1 MVKILILEDNTDSLM
16 GLKSIIEKVSLDI
29 QVFEAAR
36 KEEGEAFLQNEPG
49 FDLFLL
55 DINLNTQDVEDAGG
69 MDFARQIR
77 SIHEYEFTPIVF
89 ITSILSMELTSYRE
103 LQCYRYITKPF
114 MEDEVKAI
122 ITRVLGHTRE
132 EDKAFILIK
141 RDGINYK
148 ILCEDIIYIQA
159 VPRGLKLCLREEAL
173 EVKYLT
179 LKQVLHKL
187 SDKEFFQCHRMFIV
201 NRRYI
206 EYIDL
211 VNQVIKMTGIRDIV
225 EIGVTYKSR
234 IRSLMNE

>member
-1 MVKILILEDNTDSLM
+1 MVKILILEDNADSLA
-16 GLKSIIEKVSLDI
+16 GLKGMIEKVSLDI
-29 QVFEAAR
+29 QVFEAAS
-36 KEEGEAFLQNEPG
+36 KEEGEALLENEPG

-55 DINLNTQDVEDAGG
+55 DINLNTQDVEDVGG

-77 SIHEYEFTPIVF
+77 SIHAYEFTPIVF

-122 ITRVLGHTRE
+122 ITRVLSHTRE
-132 EDKAFILIK
+132 EEKAFILIK

-148 ILCEDIIYIQA
+148 VLCEDIVYIQA
-159 VPRGLKLCLREEAL
+159 VPRGLKLCLREEEL